1 MQYVVF
7 GITIMGGQEVFMI
20 GLFSKKLDVGN
31 PCDE

>member
-1 MQYVVF
+1 
-7 GITIMGGQEVFMI
+7 MGGQEVFMI